1 MQIDLTCPCE
11 AVTYSLPTASAP
23 WCNLTLRNVGE
34 KRITSVEVTLRL
46 LDALEQ
52 EAARQIDREFSLS
65 ADPGDCFVM
74 RVSLSGAA
82 LPSGVSRIEPVIEK
96 VWHEDGTVWR
106 KAEGCLTEV
115 NVYPLSPGPAL
126 DELRFAAGRDAVTYP
141 GRTDSLWVCVCGRPN
156 PAERAHCARCGRAR
170 DEVLTAYTL
179 EGVRQT
185 VSVRQDDL
193 QQKARATRQRASMTL
208 RYLRDEPLRRC
219 QSPATRALSAALALT
234 ALSASLL
241 GPVAGAPALS
251 YLSADSAYM
260 SGAYAEAETRFEALG
275 AYRDAEGRAIESRYQ
290 RARKLLD
297 GNAAS
302 LAEAESLFDSLGDYL
317 DSAAW
322 RCEAVYRQAGLMA
335 VRQPEEAREMF
346 LSLGGYRDSAEQA
359 NACAYQ
365 AAENLLAGG
374 DLEAAWSAF
383 DGLGEWKDSA
393 ERASA
398 IRLTQG
404 RRALDAGDTDAAI
417 DYLSGSAAPEAAQ
430 LLKRAWYLK
439 GHALYAAGDMAA
451 AGQAFV
457 SASGYLD
464 ADSQAKRCIL
474 AEARQAMDAG
484 DNVTAMELLASIPGT
499 EDADSLRREAILREA
514 SNALD
519 AAQYD
524 RATELL
530 GYLPEDDSA
539 AIRLRNETRYRPA
552 AAALSDE
559 DWLAAIEGFEAI
571 SGYSDADDQLK
582 KAQFG
587 HAGALVEAGD
597 LTAAAAIYE
606 ELGAYADSPARL
618 NAVRYQLGAAAQA
631 EEDWEEAIRLFTL
644 VGDYEDAAARLRES
658 RQGAAKALLDA
669 GDVSA
674 ARLSYQALED
684 AEGLL
689 ACDYADAEAL
699 ADAGAAEQAASAFAA
714 LGDYSDAAAR
724 AKALWLQL
732 AELSRKTGAYAD
744 AAAWYRLAGDEENAV
759 AMLTIIEEQLYGEAA
774 DAARLALSE
783 GRPADAVEAL
793 EQLDMS
799 LLPERFRDLPEL
811 YGTACLETARAA
823 WPDDPETAWR
833 CLTRVW
839 LLPGAEEL
847 REEAGW
853 TLYGPWTD
861 GERLILLRPDGTGL
875 IDGEAFSW
883 TRQGYILCDETGRA
897 LLKIASLSRGRLAL
911 RDVRQGDTGLILR
924 RAAFPEALQE

>member
-417 DYLSGSAAPEAAQ
+417 DYLSGSAAP
-430 LLKRAWYLK
+430 
-439 GHALYAAGDMAA
+439 
-451 AGQAFV
+451 
-457 SASGYLD
+457 
-464 ADSQAKRCIL
+464 
-474 AEARQAMDAG
+474 
-484 DNVTAMELLASIPGT
+484 
-499 EDADSLRREAILREA
+499 RRPSC
-514 SNALD
+514 SNA
-519 AAQYD
+519 
-524 RATELL
+524 
-530 GYLPEDDSA
+530 
-539 AIRLRNETRYRPA
+539 
-552 AAALSDE
+552 
-559 DWLAAIEGFEAI
+559 
-571 SGYSDADDQLK
+571 
-582 KAQFG
+582 
-587 HAGALVEAGD
+587 
-597 LTAAAAIYE
+597 
-606 ELGAYADSPARL
+606 
-618 NAVRYQLGAAAQA
+618 
-631 EEDWEEAIRLFTL
+631 
-644 VGDYEDAAARLRES
+644 
-658 RQGAAKALLDA
+658 
-669 GDVSA
+669 
-674 ARLSYQALED
+674 
-684 AEGLL
+684 
-689 ACDYADAEAL
+689 
-699 ADAGAAEQAASAFAA
+699 
-714 LGDYSDAAAR
+714 
-724 AKALWLQL
+724 
-732 AELSRKTGAYAD
+732 
-744 AAAWYRLAGDEENAV
+744 
-759 AMLTIIEEQLYGEAA
+759 
-774 DAARLALSE
+774 
-783 GRPADAVEAL
+783 
-793 EQLDMS
+793 
-799 LLPERFRDLPEL
+799 
-811 YGTACLETARAA
+811 
-823 WPDDPETAWR
+823 
-833 CLTRVW
+833 
-839 LLPGAEEL
+839 PG
-847 REEAGW
+847 
-853 TLYGPWTD
+853 
-861 GERLILLRPDGTGL
+861 I
-875 IDGEAFSW
+875 
-883 TRQGYILCDETGRA
+883 
-897 LLKIASLSRGRLAL
+897 
-911 RDVRQGDTGLILR
+911 
-924 RAAFPEALQE
+924 